1 MPVAISIFRLEY
13 DKKALK
19 KIIGDNPDYKILKIV
34 NPIFKQGFLDIEI
47 PEKLLTM
54 GLNIKVNVPKE
65 FLVDDAKPCKIGSYV
80 VETPPKGRL
89 AKNKVL
95 KFLAT
100 HLTTIDLF
108 IA

>member
-1 MPVAISIFRLEY
+1 MPFVISIFRLEY
-13 DKKALK
+13 DKEAIK
-19 KIIGDNPDYKILKIV
+19 KIVGDNPVYQYFKVV
-34 NPIFKQGFLDIEI
+34 NPIFKQGFLEIEI